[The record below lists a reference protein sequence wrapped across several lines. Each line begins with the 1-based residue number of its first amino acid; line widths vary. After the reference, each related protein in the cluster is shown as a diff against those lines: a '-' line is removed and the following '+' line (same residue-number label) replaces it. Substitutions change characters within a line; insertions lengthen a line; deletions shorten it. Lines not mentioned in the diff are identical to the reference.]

1 MCPIHQ
7 YFSRVRTTALWKITS
22 LKMPPYNH
30 PLEICP
36 TRTIT
41 SRTTTPQENYP
52 WTITLYKSPWTTTPG
67 KLCYFMINEAFRNI
81 AFITSSS
88 LNQGNHIKKLNLFD
102 GYKCEQAP
110 QAFSRNSIRTFHK
123 ILGKIAV
130 FSTFLE
136 SQINFGIYT
145 EWIFGEMLQKN
156 PIISNHLISLTY
168 VDHYKS

>member
-1 MCPIHQ
+1 MTSFKGRYIQSLVNAFIVKLHVPHSSVFQPCPD
-7 YFSRVRTTALWKITS
+7 
-22 LKMPPYNH
+22 NC
-30 PLEICP
+30 PLENYQ
-36 TRTIT
+36 
-41 SRTTTPQENYP
+41 PQNAPIQPSPGNLPNQDNY
-52 WTITLYKSPWTTTPG
+52 LQD
-67 KLCYFMINEAFRNI
+67 NEAFRNI